1 MIWISFLKKKTHS
14 LFECSRF
21 DEECVFF
28 MVLEKI
34 THEIKKYNAIKC
46 IFCYVDNSS
55 TGLHKRKKAECY
67 FLKGKP
73 VKKHGKIGTDSRFL
87 QF

>member
-1 MIWISFLKKKTHS
+1 MCLFYGFKT
-14 LFECSRF
+14 
-21 DEECVFF
+21 
-28 MVLEKI
+28 KI
-34 THEIKKYNAIKC
+34 THDIKKHNAIKC
-46 IFCYVDNSS
+46 IFCYVDNSLL
-55 TGLHKRKKAECY
+55 GLHKWKKAECY